1 MMGWVTCQLFANPIT
16 GMLER
21 IDKGASKKIA
31 IEIKKSGN
39 NDYFELDQKGDQVVI
54 RGNNY
59 VNVATGINWYLKYY
73 VGVQLSWNGMTAKL
87 PAKLPKVINKE
98 RHETSLKLRYDF
110 NYCTYSYSMAFWD
123 WKRWEQEID
132 WMALHGINLP
142 LAIVGEE
149 CVWFNMLKKL
159 GYNKDEIN
167 KFISGPAFMAWW
179 EMNNLEG

>member
-1 MMGWVTCQLFANPIT
+1 MKRLFCILMMGWLTCQLFANPIT

-39 NDYFELDQKGDQVVI
+39 NDYFELDQKGDQVLV
-54 RGNNY
+54 RANNY

-87 PAKLPKVINKE
+87 PAKLPRVINKE

-110 NYCTYSYSMAFWD
+110 NYCTYSYSMAFW
-123 WKRWEQEID
+123 I
-132 WMALHGINLP
+132 GN
-142 LAIVGEE
+142 VG
-149 CVWFNMLKKL
+149 NRKL
-159 GYNKDEIN
+159 TGWHCTASICR
-167 KFISGPAFMAWW
+167 
-179 EMNNLEG
+179 LL